1 MRPPVRNTSNI
12 LLLGEQA
19 IRLGIRYLKEAQ
31 MKSPI
36 ALLRSLLSDIRRLN
50 PGVKGLDRDII
61 TIEKRFENESYGF
74 LTRAL
79 PALDAAL
86 ILGLSSGK
94 FTCPIGF
101 KTVKGGTIPRLFSGM
116 FCKVFDPLTG
126 LLVEVPDLGTLKD
139 LRTILM
145 LFKKTQLSAEDE
157 ELLHQKAVNEFY
169 QCDESASRVI
179 IPDRH
184 DHLIGRVC
192 KLILNTL
199 NFKDVENARYKHG
212 PGAVKEG
219 YKANEK
225 YAALF
230 EAVRSDDSDLWNCGL
245 WGFSETTS
253 LTGFPMEQVQGK
265 SDRSRVRRNASSP
278 EKRRKPLSRTDGS
291 VLLKNR
297 DSNLD
302 RSSRSSA
309 KLISVPKNSSSR
321 RTITVEPMLKQYV
334 QQGLNI
340 LLRESILECRILRNC
355 LSLSDQSK
363 NQVLALE
370 GSLHD
375 NWATIDLKSASDLL
389 SVKLVKSVFRHHS
402 PFLDYMMDCRS
413 PFVECENKPTL
424 FLGKFAGMGNALTF
438 PVQSVCFAVVGIAA
452 ILDSWGKSPT
462 YWNLRRA
469 SRLIR
474 VYGDDIIVHSEYAQ
488 QVVDWLH
495 AVGLKVNVKKSFL
508 TGNFKESCGVD
519 AFRGVDITP
528 LYIKHRPDQTEVIP
542 SVIAGFVSL
551 SNHMWLSGLYEA
563 GTWLKN
569 EVESLLGKR
578 LPLVSRDSGSLGW
591 HSRLDAMAP
600 HKWCRRTH
608 RFLTRTLALTS
619 IKRSDKLDG
628 YAALLKCLS
637 SAREGPPLDKEGF
650 QQDRSKVQQN
660 LFPEPLALDSDHLLK
675 SAIRYKS
682 RIGPRWVP
690 TLLRVG

>member
-1 MRPPVRNTSNI
+1 
-12 LLLGEQA
+12 
-19 IRLGIRYLKEAQ
+19 

-36 ALLRSLLSDIRRLN
+36 ALLRNLLSDIRRLN

-61 TIEKRFENESYGF
+61 TVEKRFENEGYGF
-74 LTRAL
+74 LTVAL

-86 ILGLSSGK
+86 ILGLSSGR
-94 FTCPIGF
+94 FACPVGL
-101 KTVKGGTIPRLFSGM
+101 KRVKGGTIPRLFSGM

-157 ELLHQKAVNEFY
+157 ELLHKKAVNEFY
-169 QCDESASRVI
+169 QCDGVASRVL

-192 KLILNTL
+192 KALLNTL
-199 NFKDVENARYKHG
+199 LSKDIENARYKHG

-230 EAVRSDDSDLWNCGL
+230 EAIRDDDVDLLGCGL
-245 WGFSETTS
+245 WGIGEAARFPICPEVLSEGEHDESRLRRKTRTARS
-253 LTGFPMEQVQGK
+253 GSFKLPR
-265 SDRSRVRRNASSP
+265 SDRN
-278 EKRRKPLSRTDGS
+278 
-291 VLLKNR
+291 VLLKDG
-297 DSNLD
+297 DSNYD
-302 RSSRSSA
+302 RSSRSTA

-321 RTITVEPMLKQYV
+321 RTITVEPMLKQFV

-355 LSLSDQSK
+355 LALSDQGL
-363 NQVLALE
+363 NQKLALE
-370 GSLHD
+370 GSIYD

-389 SVKLVKSVFRHHS
+389 SISLVKSVFRHHG
-402 PFLDYMMDCRS
+402 PFLDHMMECRS
-413 PFVECENKPTL
+413 SFVSCDNKPTL
-424 FLGKFAGMGNALTF
+424 ELGKFAGMGNALTF
-438 PVQSVCFAVVGIAA
+438 PVQSICFAVVGIAA
-452 ILDSWGKSPT
+452 ILDSWGTTPT

-474 VYGDDIIVHSEYAQ
+474 VYGDDIIVDTRYAQ

-508 TGNFKESCGVD
+508 KGNFKESCGVD
-519 AFRGVDITP
+519 AFRGADITP
-528 LYIKHRPDQTEVIP
+528 LYIRHRPDQTEAIP
-542 SVIAGFVSL
+542 NVIAGFVSL

-591 HSRLDAMAP
+591 HSRLDSMTA

-637 SAREGPPLDKEGF
+637 TAREGHPLDKDGF
-650 QQDRSKVQQN
+650 QEDRSKVQKN
-660 LFPEPLALDSDHLLK
+660 LFPEPLAMEPDHLSK

-682 RIGPRWVP
+682 RIGPQWVP
-690 TLLRVG
+690 TLIRVG

>member
-1 MRPPVRNTSNI
+1 
-12 LLLGEQA
+12 
-19 IRLGIRYLKEAQ
+19 
-31 MKSPI
+31 
-36 ALLRSLLSDIRRLN
+36 
-50 PGVKGLDRDII
+50 VKGLDRDII
-61 TIEKRFENESYGF
+61 TIEKRFENEGYGF

-79 PALDAAL
+79 PALDGAL
-86 ILGLSSGK
+86 LLGLSSGK

-101 KTVKGGTIPRLFSGM
+101 KTTKGGTIPRLFSGM

-169 QCDESASRVI
+169 QCDDTASRVV

-192 KLILNTL
+192 TTLLNNL
-199 NFKDVENARYKHG
+199 NSKDVQNAKYKHG

-219 YKANEK
+219 YKANQK
-225 YAALF
+225 FSALF
-230 EAVRSDDSDLWNCGL
+230 QAVRSDDEDLRFCGL
-245 WGFSETTS
+245 WGFSGLTEFTETPLSAEEENKSESRDGRNLS
-253 LTGFPMEQVQGK
+253 L
-265 SDRSRVRRNASSP
+265 SRSRQVA
-278 EKRRKPLSRTDGS
+278 LSRKARN
-291 VLLKNR
+291 VLLKNGETIR
-297 DSNLD
+297 D

-309 KLISVPKNSSSR
+309 RLISVPKNSSSR
-321 RTITVEPMLKQYV
+321 RTITVEPVLKQFV

-340 LLRESILECRILRNC
+340 LLRESISQCKILRNC
-355 LSLSDQSK
+355 IALSDQSL
-363 NQVLALE
+363 NQQLALE
-370 GSLHD
+370 GSRTD
-375 NWATIDLKSASDLL
+375 NWATIDLKSASDSL
-389 SVKLVKSVFRHHS
+389 SLVLVKSVFRHHET
-402 PFLDYMMDCRS
+402 FLSHMIDCRS
-413 PFVECENKPTL
+413 PSVECRNKPEL
-424 FLGKFAGMGNALTF
+424 ILGKFAGMGNALTF

-474 VYGDDIIVHSEYAQ
+474 VYGDDIIVRSEYAQ
-488 QVVDWLH
+488 QVVNWLH
-495 AVGLKVNVKKSFL
+495 VVGLKVNVKKSFL
-508 TGNFKESCGVD
+508 VGNFKESCGVD

-542 SVIAGFVSL
+542 SVIEGFVSL
-551 SNHMWLSGLYEA
+551 SNHMWLSGLYSA
-563 GTWLKN
+563 STWLKE
-569 EVESLLGKR
+569 EVEALLGRR
-578 LPLVSRDSGSLGW
+578 LPLVSQVSGSLGW
-591 HSRLDAMAP
+591 HSRLDAMTA

-628 YAALLKCLS
+628 YAALLKCLI
-637 SAREGPPLDKEGF
+637 SARDDNPYHRDGYQK
-650 QQDRSKVQQN
+650 DRSKVQKN
-660 LFPEPLALDSDHLLK
+660 LFPEPLALESDHLSK
-675 SAIRYKS
+675 SAMRYNN

-690 TLLRVG
+690 TLLKVG

>member
-1 MRPPVRNTSNI
+1 
-12 LLLGEQA
+12 
-19 IRLGIRYLKEAQ
+19 

-61 TIEKRFENESYGF
+61 TIEKRFENEGYGF
-74 LTRAL
+74 LTIAL

-116 FCKVFDPLTG
+116 FCKVFDPFTG

-145 LFKKTQLSAEDE
+145 LFKKTQLSVEDE

-169 QCDESASRVI
+169 LCDEVASTVI

-184 DHLIGRVC
+184 HHLIGRVS
-192 KLILNTL
+192 KMLLNTL
-199 NFKDVENARYKHG
+199 NFKDVENARYRHG

-230 EAVRSDDSDLWNCGL
+230 EAVRSDDSDLHRCGL
-245 WGFSETTS
+245 WGFSETTR
-253 LTGFPMEQVQGK
+253 LPDTLMEPSKGVH
-265 SDRSRVRRNASSP
+265 DRTRGRRSAASKVSRFTILPRAARLV
-278 EKRRKPLSRTDGS
+278 PLNIG
-291 VLLKNR
+291 
-297 DSNLD
+297 DSND
-302 RSSRSSA
+302 NGTSRSSA
-309 KLISVPKNSSSR
+309 RLISVPKNSSSR
-321 RTITVEPMLKQYV
+321 RTITVEPMLKQFV

-340 LLRESILECRILRNC
+340 LLRESITECRILRNC
-355 LSLSDQSK
+355 LALSDQSL
-363 NQVLALE
+363 NQKLALE

-389 SVKLVKSVFRHHS
+389 SVQLVKSVFRHHS
-402 PFLDYMMDCRS
+402 PFLDYMMECRS
-413 PFVECENKPTL
+413 PYVECGNKPTL
-424 FLGKFAGMGNALTF
+424 TLGKFAGMGNALTF
-438 PVQSVCFAVVGIAA
+438 PVQSICFAVVGIAA
-452 ILDSWGKSPT
+452 ILDSQGKSPT
-462 YWNLRRA
+462 YWSVRRA
-469 SRLIR
+469 SRHIR
-474 VYGDDIIVHSEYAQ
+474 VYGDDIIISSRYAH

-519 AFRGVDITP
+519 AYRGVDITP
-528 LYIKHRPDQTEVIP
+528 LYIRHRPDQVEAIP
-542 SVIAGFVSL
+542 NVIAGFVSL
-551 SNHMWLSGLYEA
+551 SNHMWLAGLYDTS
-563 GTWLKN
+563 TWLKN
-569 EVESLLGKR
+569 EVESLIGKR

-591 HSRLDAMAP
+591 HSRLDAMTA
-600 HKWCRRTH
+600 HKWCRSTH

-637 SAREGPPLDKEGF
+637 SARDDHPLDKDGY
-650 QQDRSKVQQN
+650 QKDRSKVARN
-660 LFPEPLALDSDHLLK
+660 LFPEPLALDLDHLMK